1 MGKKKAK
8 VTAKKP
14 VSAANVKVK
23 GLYKPKVKLHAHIKT
38 DKNGKPRRKGW

>member
-8 VTAKKP
+8 VTVKKS
-14 VSAANVKVK
+14 VSAAKGK